1 MATLPFQPSR
11 CPWKQSNFYFRDQM
25 VQTRH
30 HLNCPNRQRTARC
43 VEETRVRRRNDG
55 GFLQARQDL
64 RPRTL
69 VLCCRFQ
76 SDAELVCGAQD
87 EMRIAHELASEK
99 DDVRLA
105 LRQHVVRLLRRRDH
119 AHRADRN
126 VRVRLLDRLRK
137 RNLQK
142 RKREMKGARAT
153 HPTVAPIFPRERW
166 REGEGDVPGNPAQRE
181 SSARPSCPRS

>member
-1 MATLPFQPSR
+1 
-11 CPWKQSNFYFRDQM
+11 
-25 VQTRH
+25 
-30 HLNCPNRQRTARC
+30 
-43 VEETRVRRRNDG
+43 VRRRNDG

-76 SDAELVCGAQD
+76 SDAEFVRGAQD
-87 EMRIAHELASEK
+87 EMRITHELASEK

-105 LRQHVVRLLRRRDH
+105 LRQHLVRLLGRRDH
-119 AHRADRN
+119 AHRTDRN

-142 RKREMKGARAT
+142 RKR
-153 HPTVAPIFPRERW
+153 
-166 REGEGDVPGNPAQRE
+166 
-181 SSARPSCPRS
+181 